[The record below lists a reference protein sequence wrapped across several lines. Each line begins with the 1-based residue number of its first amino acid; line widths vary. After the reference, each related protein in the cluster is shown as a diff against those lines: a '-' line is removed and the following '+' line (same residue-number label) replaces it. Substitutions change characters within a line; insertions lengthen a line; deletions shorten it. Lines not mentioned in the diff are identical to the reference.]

1 MSRQRLVSLGSAEF
15 ELWQQRES
23 PVGSRRYIDIG
34 VLKLVMAE
42 RLTERQREY
51 ITDYYFDRMNIYEI
65 AKARGIAPSTVSR
78 TLKRA
83 RGRIYEALKYSI
95 KR

>member
-1 MSRQRLVSLGSAEF
+1 MSRQRLVSLDSAEF

-23 PVGSRRYIDIG
+23 SGGSRRPVDP
-34 VLKLVMAE
+34 KLLRRVIAE

-51 ITDYYFDRMNIYEI
+51 INDYYFGKLNIYEI

-83 RGRIYEALKYSI
+83 RGNIYNALKYTVM
-95 KR
+95 R